1 MERLKLV
8 MSGGQNPYTRHVDQ
22 TPPSEH
28 LQKRIEATRYKEPLF
43 DPAIHAGLVFEKV
56 SYCFFLS
63 LFNNNITYSNR
74 TFFYFIFLIFS
85 VIYHDPILYTYYS
98 TIRSQ
103 NKK

>member
-56 SYCFFLS
+56 SYCFFFVFIQIIFTIQIGHF
-63 LFNNNITYSNR
+63 LFYVSY
-74 TFFYFIFLIFS
+74 FFH
-85 VIYHDPILYTYYS
+85 HDPILLNNYS
-98 TIRSQ
+98 TIKS
-103 NKK
+103 